1 MDRLAPVALLDGRL
15 DPGPLGDDQRHRLTP
30 QERAV
35 YDVLATN
42 CGRVVSRVE
51 IARSAGLFDCSERR
65 CDALIVG
72 IRRTIGEHRIRTVRR
87 RGWMLLG

>member
-1 MDRLAPVALLDGRL
+1 MDRLAPAALLDGHSN
-15 DPGPLGDDQRHRLTP
+15 PGPLGDEDRRRLTP

-35 YDVLATN
+35 YDVLAAH

-51 IARSAGLFDCSERR
+51 IARSAGLCDCSERR

-72 IRRTIGEHRIRTVRR
+72 IRRTIGDHRIRTVRR
-87 RGWMLLG
+87 RGWILLG